1 MSNFSTFPTQ
11 DHWEDEVPNY
21 WSLPRKLYSFVITKE
36 PETVDMDAW
45 REHCREVWGKEK
57 DFFLPSE
64 RKVFRSRSAA
74 QARVDI
80 VRRWGGDAELMECAP
95 SWESVSDANL
105 RRQKQRALARVRKL
119 RVKAALI
126 EERYA

>member
-1 MSNFSTFPTQ
+1 MSDYFPFMEQ
-11 DHWEDEVPNY
+11 DDWEDERPSY
-21 WSLPRKLYSFVITKE
+21 WNLPRKLYTFVITKD

-45 REHCREVWGKEK
+45 REHCQEVWGKEK

-80 VRRWGGDAELMECAP
+80 VRRWGGDAELMECTPA
-95 SWESVSDANL
+95 WESVTEANL
-105 RRQKQRALARVRKL
+105 RRQKQRDLARVWKL

-126 EERYA
+126 EERYE